1 MIRVA
6 AALLSIV
13 VVMAAGPAA
22 QAAPHAGAT
31 IDVGEL
37 PSGIAVGAGSVWVT
51 NADSDTVSQIDSATN
66 AVAGEFFA
74 TEAPGDV
81 AVDPEH
87 LWVIGN
93 TLDVLNRLEIAH
105 LTDEHQGEGEHEHE
119 GLPVGRDPAA
129 VALTPKDA
137 WVTSF
142 SEGTVWRVSRRTFTV
157 RGSPIPVG
165 DGPLGIDFGE
175 SGLWVASF
183 LSDTVT
189 LLKPQNGKV
198 VGSPIQAGDGPVD
211 VVAAY
216 GRVWVV
222 NRLAGTVTVV
232 DARRRVVLGTI
243 DVGNEPTAIAAG
255 LGGIWVS
262 DLADDTVT
270 LIDPA
275 TAAVSGPPIDVGD
288 RPDSIAVGAGAVWVA
303 NVGGTVTRIDP

>member
-1 MIRVA
+1 MRAA
-6 AALLSIV
+6 AALLAIV
-13 VVMAAGPAA
+13 MVTAAGPAA
-22 QAAPHAGAT
+22 QAAPRVGAT
-31 IDVGEL
+31 IDVGDL

-51 NADSDTVSQIDSATN
+51 NADSDTVSQIDPATN

-74 TEAPGDV
+74 TEAPGDI

-93 TLDVLNRLEIAH
+93 TVDVLNRLEIAH
-105 LTDEHQGEGEHEHE
+105 LSDEHQGDGEHEHE

-129 VALTPKDA
+129 VVLTPKDA

-165 DGPLGIDFGE
+165 DGPLGIDYGE
-175 SGLWVASF
+175 SGLWVANL

-189 LLKPQNGKV
+189 LLKPQNGKAF
-198 VGSPIQAGDGPVD
+198 GSPIRVGDGPVD

-222 NRLAGTVTVV
+222 NRFAGTVTVV

-255 LGGIWVS
+255 LGGIWVTS
-262 DLADDTVT
+262 FADDTVT
-270 LIDPA
+270 LIDPVT
-275 TAAVSGPPIDVGD
+275 TAPVGPPIAVGD
-288 RPDSIAVGAGAVWVA
+288 RPDSIAAGAGAVWVA
-303 NVGGTVTRIDP
+303 NIGGTVTRIDR